1 MVVGWISAENV
12 GHFEE
17 KMKIWK
23 GAQEDDR
30 QKGRRRVTIRYRVIT
45 LGGHTGSS
53 GFCGLGHR
61 SDCQSRAIGAT
72 RCGCEN
78 KLHGFGVRTF
88 RLHIVMRAECTNV
101 VFCSSL
107 QLAWR

>member
-45 LGGHTGSS
+45 LGGHPGAS

-61 SDCQSRAIGAT
+61 AIGLTA
-72 RCGCEN
+72 
-78 KLHGFGVRTF
+78 KVVPLVRLGADA
-88 RLHIVMRAECTNV
+88 RISCMDLRVAA
-101 VFCSSL
+101 
-107 QLAWR
+107 QY

>member
-45 LGGHTGSS
+45 LGGYPHWGDSVRMREHAAWICGSPHMLRSPDIPLAHT
-53 GFCGLGHR
+53 
-61 SDCQSRAIGAT
+61 
-72 RCGCEN
+72 
-78 KLHGFGVRTF
+78 
-88 RLHIVMRAECTNV
+88 
-101 VFCSSL
+101 
-107 QLAWR
+107 

>member
-45 LGGHTGSS
+45 LGGHPGSS

-78 KLHGFGVRTF
+78 KLHGFAGR
-88 RLHIVMRAECTNV
+88 RKMRSNAAPDM
-101 VFCSSL
+101 L